1 MMYTD
6 MDKMYLHNW
15 EIELMLFS
23 IDFYFY
29 ILALSVNTILKFP
42 SAVSR
47 HRYEFKAS
55 H

>member
-1 MMYTD
+1 
-6 MDKMYLHNW
+6 
-15 EIELMLFS
+15 MLCS

-29 ILALSVNTILKFP
+29 ILALSINAILKFP

-47 HRYEFKAS
+47 HRYEFKES